1 MPGECREGGV
11 EVESALVLLVSSLD
25 WRLAG
30 GTGCE
35 ELAPCAPGID
45 KTRARTGSQ

>member
-11 EVESALVLLVSSLD
+11 EVESALDLLVSSLD

-30 GTGCE
+30 GTGCG
-35 ELAPCAPGID
+35 ELAPCAPEID